1 IELGEYGTYIT
12 NAFSNQWPLEMTN
25 RAAGVSPVIV
35 SMDADLDQVSRQ
47 LSVTISAEFTY
58 AMNGPFKFN
67 VHLAENHVDGT
78 QNNAPSPYTHNGVVR
93 AILGGVDGTTG
104 AIPDQPAVGTTY
116 AHTYTYTV
124 PQEFDLAS

>member
-1 IELGEYGTYIT
+1 FHLNDGMEIPGGNDYYHHYDTTFTPAASIELGEYGTYIT

-35 SMDADLDQVSRQ
+35 SMVADLDQITRE

-78 QNNAPSPYTHNGVVR
+78 QNNAPSPYTHKGVVR
-93 AILGGVDGTTG
+93 AILAGV
-104 AIPDQPAVGTTY
+104 
-116 AHTYTYTV
+116 
-124 PQEFDLAS
+124 